1 MDWEGQFLYVT
12 VRSTING
19 LKIYINFEIYIYFY
33 HDCISSDNFQ
43 DIYRPLQAISSLLF
57 VMEHLWV

>member
-1 MDWEGQFLYVT
+1 LYVT